1 MKKILYLSLMV
12 LLVICVSG
20 CGKDENR
27 INSDSKLA
35 AAKKVMTENLDNYSY
50 DVVMT
55 TKTGFMD
62 VTTNMSCKDDRKNQ
76 ISYCSTSTY
85 GVKTEDYT
93 DYKNKTN
100 YSKVTTAFGGDSSNG
115 KWTTTKYNGGD
126 TNTWIN
132 LNDYIFDIT
141 EESRD
146 GGTYYTGTIDS
157 KKLAAAMSQIDSD
170 VDTSNIVSDDINISV
185 FINSS
190 NYIEKMSF
198 TIEIMGI
205 EEEVE
210 INYKG
215 FNTSGD
221 IVIPSEAKGN

>member
-1 MKKILYLSLMV
+1 MKKILYFSLIA
-12 LLVICVSG
+12 LLVIFVSG
-20 CGKDENR
+20 CGKEENK

-35 AAKKVMTENLDNYSY
+35 AAKKVMTENLNNYSY
-50 DVVMT
+50 EVVMT
-55 TKTGFMD
+55 TKTGIID

-76 ISYCSTSTY
+76 ISYCLTSTY
-85 GVKTEDYT
+85 GVKTEDYI
-93 DYKNKTN
+93 DYKNQIN
-100 YSKVTTAFGGDSSNG
+100 YSKVTSTFGGDSSNG
-115 KWTTTKYNGGD
+115 KWTTTKYKGSD
-126 TNTWIN
+126 TNSWIN
-132 LNDYIFDIT
+132 LNDYIFDIA

-146 GGTYYTGTIDS
+146 DGTYYTGTIDS
-157 KKLAAAMSQIDSD
+157 KKLAAAMSQLDSD

-190 NYIEKMSF
+190 NYIENMSF

>member
-1 MKKILYLSLMV
+1 MKKILYFSLIA
-12 LLVICVSG
+12 LLMICVSG
-20 CGKDENR
+20 CGNEENK
-27 INSDSKLA
+27 INSDSKLV
-35 AAKKVMTENLDNYSY
+35 AAKKVMTENLNNYSY

-55 TKTGFMD
+55 TKTGIMD

-76 ISYCSTSTY
+76 IGYCSTSTY
-85 GVKTEDYT
+85 GVKTEEYI

-100 YSKVTTAFGGDSSNG
+100 YSKVTTAFGGNSSNG
-115 KWTTTKYNGGD
+115 KWTTTKYSGED

-132 LNDYIFDIT
+132 LNDYIFNIT
-141 EESRD
+141 EESRN

-157 KKLAAAMSQIDSD
+157 KKLAAAMSQVDSD
-170 VDTSNIVSDDINISV
+170 VDTSNIVSDDIDISV

-221 IVIPSEAKGN
+221 IVIPSEVKEN

>member
-1 MKKILYLSLMV
+1 MKKLLYSLLGIILL
-12 LLVICVSG
+12 IGVSG
-20 CGKDENR
+20 CGSKEEK
-27 INSDSKLA
+27 INVDSKLS
-35 AAKKVMTENLDNYSY
+35 AAKNNMINNLNNYSY

-55 TKTGFMD
+55 TKTGIID
-62 VTTNMSCKDDRKNQ
+62 VTTNMNCKDDKKNK

-85 GVKTEDYT
+85 GVETEEYVDYN
-93 DYKNKTN
+93 NKIT
-100 YSKVTTAFGGDSSNG
+100 YSKVNVAFGGNSSNE
-115 KWTTTKYNGGD
+115 KWTTTKYSGGD
-126 TNTWIN
+126 TNAWIN

-141 EESRD
+141 EEHKD
-146 GGTYYTGTIDS
+146 GGIYYTGIIDS
-157 KKLAAAMSQIDSD
+157 KKLAVAMSQVDSD
-170 VDTSNIVSDDINISV
+170 VDTSNIVSDDIPISV

-198 TIEIMGI
+198 TIKIMGI

-221 IVIPSEAKGN
+221 IVIPSEVKGN